1 MSSENNKQNITLAE
15 MGKDIKY
22 IIDRLDKLIE
32 SYNGKFRMTDDRIT
46 REVGA
51 NKILID
57 NHCSRIRFN
66 EQRLTSLEPIKKL
79 YDKMA
84 AASFGIMVALGMA
97 VIGLAYTIAEKF
109 KH

>member
-1 MSSENNKQNITLAE
+1 MSSENNKQDIQLAE
-15 MGKDIKY
+15 LSKDVKY
-22 IIDRLDKLIE
+22 IKEALDRQIE

-84 AASFGIMVALGMA
+84 AASFGIMVALGLA

>member
-1 MSSENNKQNITLAE
+1 MSSENNKQDIQLAE
-15 MGKDIKY
+15 LSKDVKHIKEAL
-22 IIDRLDKLIE
+22 DRQIE
-32 SYNGKFRMTDDRIT
+32 SYNGKFKMTDDRIT

-51 NKILID
+51 NKTLID
-57 NHCSRIRFN
+57 LHCIRIRAN
-66 EQRLTSLEPIKKL
+66 EQKLTSLEPIKQL

-84 AASFGIMVALGMA
+84 MASFGIMVALGLA